1 MDYSAFYRQINKADD
16 RLIEISRAFND
27 LRLRTEDFSSCLE
40 ELATE
45 AEKIDIKKE
54 REIFKNVLE
63 CYADRL
69 HAISEQCDDLSGEL
83 DEAHHCD
90 FVDILV
96 RAEEMADEEK
106 KKDFSKADNN

>member
-27 LRLRTEDFSSCLE
+27 LRLRTEDFSSRLE
-40 ELATE
+40 ELSTE
-45 AEKIDIKKE
+45 AEKIDSKKE
-54 REIFKNVLE
+54 REMFKNVLE

-96 RAEEMADEEK
+96 RAEEMTDSEK
-106 KKDFSKADNN
+106 KTAN

>member
-16 RLIEISRAFND
+16 DLLKICYAFND
-27 LRLRTEDFSSCLE
+27 LRLKAEDFAYRLE

-45 AEKIDIKKE
+45 AEKIDSKKE

-63 CYADRL
+63 CYSDRL
-69 HAISEQCDDLSGEL
+69 HAISEQCSDLSGEL

-96 RAEEMADEEK
+96 RAEGMAKE
-106 KKDFSKADNN
+106 

>member
-1 MDYSAFYRQINKADD
+1 MVLKGKALVPMDAREFYAQIDKADKD
-16 RLIEISRAFND
+16 LLEICYAFND
-27 LRLRTEDFSSCLE
+27 LKLKAEDFSSRLE

-45 AEKIDIKKE
+45 AEKIDSKKE
-54 REIFKNVLE
+54 REMFKNVLE

-69 HAISEQCDDLSGEL
+69 HAISEQCSDLSGEL

-96 RAEEMADEEK
+96 RAEEMAK
-106 KKDFSKADNN
+106 

>member
-27 LRLRTEDFSSCLE
+27 LRLRTEDFSSRLE
-40 ELATE
+40 LSTE
-45 AEKIDIKKE
+45 AEKIDSKKE
-54 REIFKNVLE
+54 REMFKNVLE

-96 RAEEMADEEK
+96 RAEEMANEEK
-106 KKDFSKADNN
+106 KIRLTNSNS

>member
-1 MDYSAFYRQINKADD
+1 MNYSAFYRQINKADD

-27 LRLRTEDFSSCLE
+27 LRLRTEDFSSRLE

-45 AEKIDIKKE
+45 AERIDSKKE
-54 REIFKNVLE
+54 REMFKNVLE

-69 HAISEQCDDLSGEL
+69 HAISEQCSDLSGEL

-96 RAEEMADEEK
+96 RAEEMAK
-106 KKDFSKADNN
+106 G